1 MTGVVHETVPGPGP
15 VDPAGAAAVLRRA
28 RDVLV
33 VGHVRPDADAAGSA
47 LALATALHH
56 AGTPV
61 TVSFGG
67 PDQVPAALVDSLD
80 PHGLVVA
87 SVDAPRSPDLLVCC
101 DISAARRLGDL
112 EPVLDTAGSS
122 LAVDH
127 HASFVAFTDR
137 YLVDPG
143 APATVTLVREV
154 LAELGTPLDAV
165 LARSLFAGLYTDTG
179 GFRRGGSDALRLG
192 AELVDAGVE
201 PAPLLRDI
209 GGPVPFAWLAA
220 QATVLAGAHREP
232 GVAAGAD
239 LVWAA
244 VDVATAARF
253 RDRTVT
259 LVGSLQA
266 AAGGGVA
273 ALLTETVPGEWS
285 VSLRGSGSPDLSR
298 VATALGGG
306 GHAGAAGFERAGTR
320 DGILALL
327 RAELAR

>member
-1 MTGVVHETVPGPGP
+1 M
-15 VDPAGAAAVLRRA
+15 
-28 RDVLV
+28 
-33 VGHVRPDADAAGSA
+33 
-47 LALATALHH
+47 
-56 AGTPV
+56 
-61 TVSFGG
+61 
-67 PDQVPAALVDSLD
+67 
-80 PHGLVVA
+80 
-87 SVDAPRSPDLLVCC
+87 
-101 DISAARRLGDL
+101 
-112 EPVLDTAGSS
+112 
-122 LAVDH
+122 
-127 HASFVAFTDR
+127 
-137 YLVDPG
+137 
-143 APATVTLVREV
+143 
-154 LAELGTPLDAV
+154 
-165 LARSLFAGLYTDTG
+165 
-179 GFRRGGSDALRLG
+179 
-192 AELVDAGVE
+192 
-201 PAPLLRDI
+201 
-209 GGPVPFAWLAA
+209 PFAWLAA

-285 VSLRGSGSPDLSR
+285 VSLRGGSSPDLSR

>member
-47 LALATALHH
+47 LALATALHR

-127 HASFVAFTDR
+127 HASFAAFTDR

-201 PAPLLRDI
+201 PARLLRDI

-253 RDRTVT
+253 RDRTVM

-273 ALLTETVPGEWS
+273 ALLTETAPGEWS